1 MVISALKNLSTT
13 ENDAILSEML
23 AAGKEYFRFS
33 HSIYFKCTFTYVA
46 FQIIILMM
54 SLQAC

>member
-46 FQIIILMM
+46 FQIIILMI
-54 SLQAC
+54 SL